1 MAKLQLLIVDDEPV
15 VRQGMESFLADYPD
29 LCIIALAESV
39 LDALAKLRQFSVDVI
54 LTETC
59 LPDMDGPEAIRLFRE
74 EAPEAV
80 VLIYS
85 HNREEA
91 AIFRGLKAGAKGY
104 LLKSAPLEDVAN
116 AIRRIHMDEY
126 ILSPDLNPA
135 IIEFYLQNREIG
147 DDALAEYQGLTDRE
161 KQVFRLL
168 AQGQQTREIGEV
180 LCISPK
186 TVAKHRS
193 SIKRKLALKNPAEMA
208 QFAMRIGILHAAD
221 NCDKRARSTH

>member
-91 AIFRGLKAGAKGY
+91 AIFRGLKS
-104 LLKSAPLEDVAN
+104 SAPISTLE
-116 AIRRIHMDEY
+116 
-126 ILSPDLNPA
+126 LSNFICRTGRSVMMRWPNPRGSPIA
-135 IIEFYLQNREIG
+135 KNRCSDCLPRVSRHG
-147 DDALAEYQGLTDRE
+147 
-161 KQVFRLL
+161 
-168 AQGQQTREIGEV
+168 
-180 LCISPK
+180 
-186 TVAKHRS
+186 
-193 SIKRKLALKNPAEMA
+193 KLAKYSASVQKQSPNIAPPSSASW
-208 QFAMRIGILHAAD
+208 R
-221 NCDKRARSTH
+221 